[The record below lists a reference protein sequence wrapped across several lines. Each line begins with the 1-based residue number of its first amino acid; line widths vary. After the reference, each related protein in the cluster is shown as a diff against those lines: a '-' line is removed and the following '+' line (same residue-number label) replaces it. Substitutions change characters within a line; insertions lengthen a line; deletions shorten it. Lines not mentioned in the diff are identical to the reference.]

1 METLFVIGLH
11 KRDIIVLE
19 IIKEYFNEV
28 GSITV
33 SNSVRYAIGSLQD
46 LTNVIIPH
54 LLKYP
59 LITSKKADFIL
70 LKNVTDLMSRK
81 EHLTLE
87 GIQKIVSIKAS
98 INWGLSEE
106 LKKAFHDIKA
116 IDRPKIE
123 SEKVNNPYWLA
134 GFATGEG
141 CFEIT
146 TFKSKSL
153 TVETVKLIF
162 TIT

>member
-87 GIQKIVSIKAS
+87 GIQKIVSIKAF
-98 INWGLSEE
+98 IN
-106 LKKAFHDIKA
+106 
-116 IDRPKIE
+116 
-123 SEKVNNPYWLA
+123 
-134 GFATGEG
+134 
-141 CFEIT
+141 
-146 TFKSKSL
+146 
-153 TVETVKLIF
+153 
-162 TIT
+162 